1 MTPLPNGL
9 TFERLKDL
17 VAAAG
22 IVGMGGG
29 GFPTHWKLRP
39 DLAHVVVNGAECEPL
54 LDCDYFT
61 LQHHFDEVLEGAG
74 AVAAACGRP
83 AIHVAVKRKN
93 ASLLLAPEPG
103 GRRRFFPVLLEDAYP
118 SGDELF
124 VIRAALGQVL
134 PAGVIPAQR
143 GIMVGNVSTFRAI
156 ARALRGEP
164 LTRRYVSVAGAVA
177 RPGTFDVPVGV
188 RFGDLVEACGGT
200 TEPDCRLIEGG
211 VLMGALASA
220 DDVVRKTTSAVIAL
234 PEGHP
239 AVLERVR
246 PLARSVRL
254 AESACCQCALCSE
267 ACSRR
272 LLGHDIAP
280 HRIMRLVGSA
290 RDYSSYRTAPLFNC
304 SGCGLCSLVACPFG
318 ISPRRLILEARKN
331 LARPPASA
339 GGEPAAPFEG
349 VCHGVP
355 TASVYRRLGLR
366 RYQTAHRFAGEI
378 PRPPSLTVPLRQHA
392 GKIAIA
398 VVSAGEKVEA
408 GQLLGRPAPDGPSAA
423 VHAPAGGLV
432 AAVTEQSVELKLFS

>member
-1 MTPLPNGL
+1 MTPLPKDL
-9 TFERLKDL
+9 TYERLKDL
-17 VAAAG
+17 VASAG

-39 DLAHVVVNGAECEPL
+39 DLTHVVVNGAECEPL
-54 LDCDYFT
+54 LDCDYFV
-61 LQHHFDEVLEGAG
+61 LRHHFDEVLEGAE

-83 AIHVAVKRKN
+83 AIHIAVKRKN
-93 ASLLLAPEPG
+93 ASLLPVPETA
-103 GRRRFFPVLLEDAYP
+103 GRLRFVTVLLEDAYP

-143 GIMVGNVSTFRAI
+143 GVMVGNVSTFRAI
-156 ARALRGEP
+156 SRALRGEP
-164 LTRRYVSVAGAVA
+164 LTRRYVTVAGAVA
-177 RPGTFDVPVGV
+177 RPGTFEAPVGV

-200 TEPDCRLIEGG
+200 AEPDCRLLEGG
-211 VLMGALASA
+211 VLMGALAFP

-272 LLGHDIAP
+272 LLGHDLAP

-290 RDYSSYRTAPLFNC
+290 RDYSPYRTSALFNC

-331 LARPPASA
+331 LARPPAPA
-339 GGEPAAPFEG
+339 GEDPVPPPEG
-349 VCHGVP
+349 ACHSVP
-355 TASVYRRLGLR
+355 TATVYRRLGLH
-366 RYQTAHRFAGEI
+366 RYRSAHRFSGEF
-378 PRPPSLTVPLRQHA
+378 PLPPALTVPFRQHA
-392 GKIAIA
+392 GRAA
-398 VVSAGEKVEA
+398 VGVVRVGERVEA

-423 VHAPAGGLV
+423 VHAPAAGLV
-432 AAVTEQSVELKLFS
+432 AAVDEQSVLLKLFS